1 MGEQRSPPQR
11 IGRIQMNF
19 ELSQDHRVLQSAVRD
34 FVVKEIKP
42 IAMKIDEEHMIPDTL
57 VAKMG
62 AMGFLG
68 SYLPEEYGGAGLDM
82 LSYAIVVEEVSKA
95 CGSSGVLISAHTSL
109 CSGPIYTFGT
119 EEQKKKWLPALNSG
133 DTIGCFLLTEPDAG
147 SDAGAIATTFTRD
160 GDDYIING
168 AKIFITNGGYKGTG
182 VIFATSDRSLKH
194 KGVSAFIIDLQ
205 SHGVVILK
213 NENKMGIRGSYTTAF
228 ALDNVRVPAANLLG
242 QEGQGFKIAMDTLN
256 GGRIGIA
263 SQALGIAE
271 GAFDLALAYSK
282 ERKQFG
288 APICDLQAIQF
299 KLADMYARIETSKL
313 MTYKAACLKDANKN
327 YTIESAMCKM
337 LASEAA
343 TYVTKEAVQIHGG
356 YGFICDYEVERM
368 YRDAKITEI
377 YEGTNEVQRVVISK
391 LLLS

>member
-1 MGEQRSPPQR
+1 
-11 IGRIQMNF
+11 
-19 ELSQDHRVLQSAVRD
+19 
-34 FVVKEIKP
+34 
-42 IAMKIDEEHMIPDTL
+42 MKIDEEHMIPDAL

-62 AMGFLG
+62 EMGFLG

-119 EEQKKKWLPALNSG
+119 EEQKKKWLPPLNSG
-133 DTIGCFLLTEPDAG
+133 EKIGCFLLTEPDAG
-147 SDAGAIATTFTRD
+147 SDAGGTATTYKRD
-160 GDDYIING
+160 GDHFVING
-168 AKIFITNGGYKGTG
+168 SKTFITNGGYLGTG
-182 VIFATSDRSLKH
+182 VLMASFDRSLKH
-194 KGVSAFIIDLQ
+194 KGITAFIVDL
-205 SHGVVILK
+205 SSPGATILK

-228 ALDNVRVPAANLLG
+228 AFDNLRVPVENLLG
-242 QEGQGFKIAMDTLN
+242 LEGKGFNVAMDTLN

-271 GAFDLALAYSK
+271 GAFERALAYSK

-288 APICDLQAIQF
+288 QAISEFQAIQF
-299 KLADMYARIETSKL
+299 KLADMYTSIETSKL
-313 MTYKAACLKDANKN
+313 LTYRAACLKDAKKN
-327 YTIESAMCKM
+327 YTMESAMCKM
-337 LASEAA
+337 HASETA
-343 TYVTKEAVQIHGG
+343 TFVTKEAIQIHGG
-356 YGFICDYEVERM
+356 YGYIVDYEVERM

>member
-1 MGEQRSPPQR
+1 
-11 IGRIQMNF
+11 MNF
-19 ELSQDHRVLQSAVRD
+19 ELSQDHKVLQDAVRD
-34 FVVKEIKP
+34 FVEKEIKP
-42 IAMKIDEEHMIPDTL
+42 IAAKIDEEHAIPDEL
-57 VAKMG
+57 VRKMG
-62 AMGFLG
+62 EMGFMG

-109 CSGPIYTFGT
+109 CCGPIYTFGT

-133 DTIGCFLLTEPDAG
+133 EIIGCFLLTEPDAG
-147 SDAGAIATTFTRD
+147 SDAGSIATTYRRE
-160 GDDYIING
+160 GDEFVLNG
-168 AKIFITNGGYKGTG
+168 SKIFITNGGYRGTG
-182 VIFATSDRSLKH
+182 VVFATSDKSLKH
-194 KGVSAFIIDLQ
+194 KGVSAFIVDLH
-205 SHGVVILK
+205 SPGVEIIK
-213 NENKMGIRGSYTTAF
+213 NEKKLGIRGSYTTAF
-228 ALDNVRVPAANLLG
+228 ALDGVRVPAENLLG

-271 GAFDLALAYSK
+271 GAFDRALAYSK

-299 KLADMYARIETSKL
+299 KLADMWAKIETSKL
-313 MTYKAACLKDANKN
+313 MTYKAACLKDGKKN
-327 YTIESAMCKM
+327 YTMESAMCKM

-343 TYVTKEAVQIHGG
+343 TYVTKEAIQIHGG

-368 YRDAKITEI
+368 FRDAKITEI

>member
-1 MGEQRSPPQR
+1 MD
-11 IGRIQMNF
+11 F
-19 ELSQDHRVLQSAVRD
+19 ELSQDHKVLQDAVRD
-34 FVVKEIKP
+34 FVEKEIKP
-42 IAMKIDEEHMIPDTL
+42 IAMQIDEEHMIPDAL
-57 VAKMG
+57 VKKMG
-62 AMGFLG
+62 EMGFLG
-68 SYLPEEYGGAGLDM
+68 SYLPDEYGGAGLDM

-109 CSGPIYTFGT
+109 ACGPIYTFGT
-119 EEQKKKWLPALNSG
+119 EEQKQKWLPALNRG
-133 DTIGCFLLTEPDAG
+133 EIIGCFLLTEPDAG
-147 SDAGAIATTFTRD
+147 SDAGAISTTYRRD
-160 GDDYIING
+160 GNDFVING
-168 AKIFITNGGYKGTG
+168 SKIFITNGGYKGTG
-182 VIFATSDRSLKH
+182 VLFATHDKSLKH

-205 SHGVVILK
+205 SPGVEILK
-213 NENKMGIRGSYTTAF
+213 NEKKLGIRGSYTTAF
-228 ALDNVRVPAANLLG
+228 ALDNVRIPAENLLG

-271 GAFDLALAYSK
+271 GAFERALAYSK

-313 MTYKAACLKDANKN
+313 MTYKAACLKDAKKS
-327 YTIESAMCKM
+327 YTMESAMCKM

-343 TYVTKEAVQIHGG
+343 THVTREAIQIHGG
-356 YGFICDYEVERM
+356 YGFIVDYEVERM

-391 LLLS
+391 MLLG

>member
-1 MGEQRSPPQR
+1 
-11 IGRIQMNF
+11 MNF
-19 ELSQDHRVLQSAVRD
+19 ELSQDHKVLQSAVRD
-34 FVVKEIKP
+34 FVEKEIKP

-62 AMGFLG
+62 EMGLLG

-119 EEQKKKWLPALNSG
+119 EEQKKKWLPPLNSG
-133 DTIGCFLLTEPDAG
+133 DIIGCFLLTEPDAG
-147 SDAGAIATTFTRD
+147 SDAGAISTTYTRD

-182 VIFATSDRSLKH
+182 VIFATSDKNLKH

-228 ALDNVRVPAANLLG
+228 ALDNVRIPAANLLG

-271 GAFDLALAYSK
+271 GAFALALAYSK

-299 KLADMYARIETSKL
+299 KLADMYAKIETSKL
-313 MTYKAACLKDANKN
+313 MTYKAACLKDAKKS
-327 YTIESAMCKM
+327 YTMESAMCKM

-343 TYVTKEAVQIHGG
+343 TFVTKEAIQIHGG